1 MPTLL
6 GFVPKLVIWC
16 SVDAGIALRSVGAA
30 PLGGG
35 AATVVVGGADA
46 LGRHW
51 EKKAFCT
58 TQEEPDAMLDES
70 AQSVVRTSDNVDM
83 RTACRRAGEALASTL
98 AEHCRLCEDRREQ
111 GTESQESL
119 NGEHPEGEE
128 ASSWTRNY

>member
-16 SVDAGIALRSVGAA
+16 RVDAGIALRSVGAA

-51 EKKAFCT
+51 EKNAFCS
-58 TQEEPDAMLDES
+58 TQVEPDAALNES
-70 AQSVVRTSDNVDM
+70 AHSIVRTAGNMDM

-98 AEHCRLCEDRREQ
+98 AEHCRLCKDRREKS
-111 GTESQESL
+111 TE
-119 NGEHPEGEE
+119 
-128 ASSWTRNY
+128 T